1 MRLSLFDLDPTL
13 LDGDS
18 DPLWCDGPIARG
30 LLPRQPFAA
39 ANPRRMRDD
48 AAGRASAQRFSDFY
62 SGTLA
67 GRSAAPRADEGRRWF
82 ADEVAPRFEAHA
94 HGRLRARPCGTPNL
108 RAGKLER
115 LHTWLQAQRSA
126 LGDCPIAVY
135 SDSINPL
142 PLPAAAPQA
151 VAVDPDERLAAEAAK
166 RGWPVISLR

>member
-48 AAGRASAQRFSDFY
+48 AAGRASAQRFSGFF
-62 SGTLA
+62 SGT
-67 GRSAAPRADEGRRWF
+67 
-82 ADEVAPRFEAHA
+82 RFEAHA

>member
-67 GRSAAPRADEGRRWF
+67 GRSAAPRADEGRR
-82 ADEVAPRFEAHA
+82 
-94 HGRLRARPCGTPNL
+94 
-108 RAGKLER
+108 
-115 LHTWLQAQRSA
+115 
-126 LGDCPIAVY
+126 
-135 SDSINPL
+135 
-142 PLPAAAPQA
+142 
-151 VAVDPDERLAAEAAK
+151 
-166 RGWPVISLR
+166 

>member
-1 MRLSLFDLDPTL
+1 MMRSRWRALPSLRRCL
-13 LDGDS
+13 LFS
-18 DPLWCDGPIARG
+18 
-30 LLPRQPFAA
+30 
-39 ANPRRMRDD
+39 
-48 AAGRASAQRFSDFY
+48 ASAVL
-62 SGTLA
+62 T
-67 GRSAAPRADEGRRWF
+67 
-82 ADEVAPRFEAHA
+82 
-94 HGRLRARPCGTPNL
+94 L

-126 LGDCPIAVY
+126 LCDCPIAVY